1 MDVIFDKLLII
12 ALLLVIIQL
21 KEARAMISLFDLFSI
36 GVGPSSSHTVGPMRA
51 GYYFSEQLNN
61 FQLLSKTNM
70 LRVEI
75 FGSLAYTGVG
85 HGTDKA
91 LLMGLENDLPESIDP
106 YTIETRYQRVKEA
119 KQLNLGGQYPIHYD
133 YDKHFIF
140 NYEDLLPRHTNGIQ
154 LTALDDKQQ
163 IVLQKDYYSIGGGFV
178 ITDDSE
184 LSDEHT
190 GGNEVPYPFDNA
202 EQLINHCHQADK
214 SIAEIMYANE
224 LAQRSEQAI
233 NQNLDQII
241 NVMFNSIDRG
251 CQTEGYLPGSIQ
263 VKRRAKQLADEL
275 SARGEERS
283 YEYVDSLDWLNA
295 YAIAVNE
302 ENAAGGRIVTAP
314 TNGAAGV
321 IPAVMKYYQSFYP
334 SITQQQLRSF
344 LLTSAA
350 LAVLYKKGAS
360 ISAAEVGCQGEVGV
374 ACSMAAAALTEA
386 LGGSVLQVASAA
398 EIGMEHNLGLTC
410 DPINGL
416 VQIPCIERNAIGAV
430 KAVNVARLALLESGE
445 NKKVS
450 LDKVIDTMRR
460 TGQDMSTRYKE
471 TSQGGLAQIQVNVIE
486 C

>member
-1 MDVIFDKLLII
+1 
-12 ALLLVIIQL
+12 
-21 KEARAMISLFDLFSI
+21 MISIFDLFSI
-36 GVGPSSSHTVGPMRA
+36 GIGPSSSHTVGPMRA
-51 GYYFSEQLNN
+51 GYYFVDELRQLG
-61 FQLLSKTNM
+61 LLERAQF

-91 LLMGLENDLPESIDP
+91 LLMGLENELPESVDP
-106 YTIETRYQRVKEA
+106 YTVDSRYERI
-119 KQLNLGGQYPIHYD
+119 KQDHKLNLGNFKYITYD
-133 YDKHFIF
+133 YDNAFIF
-140 NYEDLLPRHTNGIQ
+140 NYDDLLPRHTNGIQ
-154 LTALDDKQQ
+154 LTAYDDQQ
-163 IVLQKDYYSIGGGFV
+163 ATLFQKDYYSIGGGFV
-178 ITDDSE
+178 ITDESE
-184 LSDEHT
+184 LNDEHT
-190 GGNEVPYPFDNA
+190 GGDNVPYPFETA
-202 EQLINHCHQADK
+202 EHLLEHCHRTNQNIAD
-214 SIAEIMYANE
+214 IMYANE
-224 LAQRSEQAI
+224 LKQRSPESINHHLDAI
-233 NQNLDQII
+233 IQ
-241 NVMFNSIDRG
+241 VMFDSIDRG
-251 CQTEGYLPGSIQ
+251 CQTDGYLPGGIQ

-275 SARGEERS
+275 AKRGDERS

-334 SITQQQLRSF
+334 NVTQPQLRSF
-344 LLTSAA
+344 LLTAAA

-374 ACSMAAAALTEA
+374 ACSMAAAALAEA

-416 VQIPCIERNAIGAV
+416 VQIPCIERNAVGAV
-430 KAVNVARLALLESGE
+430 KAVNVARLALLEDGE

-460 TGQDMSTRYKE
+460 TGHDMSSRYKE